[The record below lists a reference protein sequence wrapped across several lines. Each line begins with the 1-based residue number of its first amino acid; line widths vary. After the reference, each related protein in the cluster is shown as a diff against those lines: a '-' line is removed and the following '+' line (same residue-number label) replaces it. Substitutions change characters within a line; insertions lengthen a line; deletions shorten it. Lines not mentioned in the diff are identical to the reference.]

1 MWSMREATNS
11 TAIRSSGYWD
21 DSDDCVNV
29 VNPFSGTG
37 VSNAAFGR
45 PPAIPRTDSPEWI

>member
-1 MWSMREATNS
+1 MREATNS
-11 TAIRSSGYWD
+11 TAIRSWGYRD

-37 VSNAAFGR
+37 REQRR
-45 PPAIPRTDSPEWI
+45 PRAIPRTDSPEWI